1 MSVGPRQAAKKLE
14 EEGQLRR
21 NVEERAREKR
31 DDTRARD
38 RIRAKLGA
46 RTVPPETHGR
56 DRIA

>member
-1 MSVGPRQAAKKLE
+1 MGVGPRQAAKKLE

-31 DDTRARD
+31 DDARARD

-46 RTVPPETHGR
+46 RTVL
-56 DRIA
+56 D